1 MGNNIYVNDNGLITD
16 IYSKLFEDR
25 IVFLTTEINPESAN
39 LIKSQLLYLDQQSNK
54 PIKLYIDS
62 SGGEVYTC
70 MGIIDTMNYIN
81 SPVTTVNIGLC
92 ASMAA
97 IILCNGSVRKSLP
110 NSRVLIHQPSG
121 GRFGPSDD
129 IEIASN
135 ELVKVKKVLFDI
147 LSKKTGKP
155 FSEVILDAQRD
166 KWLSAKKSLKYGL
179 IDEIIKTKNQ

>member
-1 MGNNIYVNDNGLITD
+1 MGNNIYINDGGIITD

-25 IVFLTTEINPESAN
+25 IIFLTTDINAESAN

-54 PIKLYIDS
+54 PIKLYLDS
-62 SGGEVYTC
+62 NGGEVYTC

-129 IEIASN
+129 IQIVSN
-135 ELVKVKKVLFDI
+135 ELVKIKKVLYKI
-147 LSKKTGKP
+147 LSEKTGK
-155 FSEVILDAQRD
+155 SIEEIEIDASRD
-166 KWLSAKKSLKYGL
+166 KWMSAKRSLKYGL
-179 IDEIIKTKNQ
+179 IDEIVETKD